1 MKAPGP
7 LHKLRALVRAA
18 EDPRLHETDMKVLVV
33 LVDTIGK
40 TGTGW
45 WGFGTIAKRIGKHRT
60 AVIRSIALLESLGH
74 IRCHRTGGG
83 GPANTTRYE
92 IVEASTSSADATS
105 SVHATSSTDAPDQS
119 HPRTEPVAPTHHES
133 VRAFESVEAE
143 QSGKED
149 AFAIAP
155 APSKGQASRSKSKL
169 LTFRQWSDG
178 FSEDEQCI
186 PNDHSVFAYAKRV
199 GLPDEFLD
207 LAWVE
212 FSRRHM
218 EATKRQKSW
227 PQTFENYV
235 RGNYLRLWH
244 ISSTGEYYLSD
255 AGKQLAIEE
264 GNFAAQPRVGNSPA
278 ERVARINAQA
288 ERRSAQTI
296 DGQWTSPAASRPL

>member
-33 LVDTIGK
+33 LVDSIGK

-92 IVEASTSSADATS
+92 IVEAFTSSADATS

-133 VRAFESVEAE
+133 VLEPEEQKQPVQETGETASSSNSNSDRSVVSAAEAWKTALAVLTGTGLQEAKARTLVGLARKILREDDAALREIVETLAREPKVDPGAWLLAAARRRAQQAARPARKPIAHASAAEAE
-143 QSGKED
+143 ATAD
-149 AFAIAP
+149 AA
-155 APSKGQASRSKSKL
+155 
-169 LTFRQWSDG
+169 
-178 FSEDEQCI
+178 
-186 PNDHSVFAYAKRV
+186 
-199 GLPDEFLD
+199 
-207 LAWVE
+207 LA
-212 FSRRHM
+212 
-218 EATKRQKSW
+218 
-227 PQTFENYV
+227 
-235 RGNYLRLWH
+235 RL
-244 ISSTGEYYLSD
+244 E
-255 AGKQLAIEE
+255 
-264 GNFAAQPRVGNSPA
+264 
-278 ERVARINAQA
+278 VARHA
-288 ERRSAQTI
+288 
-296 DGQWTSPAASRPL
+296 